1 MFSRLRAHN
10 KQKKDVLR
18 MCTAVS
24 VTSGQ
29 HYFGRNLDFEHDF
42 GEQVV
47 ITPRR
52 FPFSFKNG
60 HFMSEHYAMIGTAL
74 PIDGYPLY
82 FDATNEKGL
91 SIAGLNFPGNAY
103 YSHPLGGQ
111 DNVASFEFVPW
122 LLSQCA
128 TVAEAEAM
136 LQKICI
142 TNDAFRADMSPT
154 PLHWLI
160 ADRQKSIVVEQTKEG
175 LSVFENP
182 TGVLTNNP
190 PFNGQMTH
198 LAVHMFVTAKEAVNR
213 FSDKLHLEPCSRG
226 MGGLG
231 LPGDFSSA
239 SRFVKASF
247 LALNTVFGET
257 EQERVN
263 AFFRIL
269 GSVFQLEG
277 CAQVGDGFEMTRY
290 TSCCNTDKGI
300 YYYSTY
306 ENSSICAVD
315 LHRTDLDGAMLL
327 TYPMERKQS
336 VFFQN

>member
-1 MFSRLRAHN
+1 
-10 KQKKDVLR
+10 

-24 VTSGQ
+24 ITSDQ

-42 GEQVV
+42 GERVV

-52 FPFSFKNG
+52 YPFSFKNG
-60 HFMSEHYAMIGTAL
+60 HFVDEHYAIIGMAL
-74 PIDGYPLY
+74 PVEGYPLY

-91 SIAGLNFPGNAY
+91 SIAGLNFPGNAC
-103 YSHPLGGQ
+103 YSHPVDGK
-111 DNVASFEFVPW
+111 DSVASFELVPW
-122 LLSQCA
+122 LLSRCA
-128 TVAEAEAM
+128 TVAEAEVL
-136 LQKICI
+136 LQKLCI
-142 TNDAFRADMSPT
+142 TSDAFRANMPPT

-160 ADRQKSIVVEQTKEG
+160 ADRQKSIVVEQIEDG
-175 LSVFENP
+175 LFVYENP

-190 PFNGQMTH
+190 PFPTQMSH
-198 LAVHMFVTAKEAVNR
+198 LAGFMSVTAKEAVNR
-213 FSDKLHLEPCSRG
+213 FSDKLHLEPYSRG

-247 LALNTVFGET
+247 LALNTALGKT
-257 EQERVN
+257 EPEQVN
-263 AFFRIL
+263 GFFRIL
-269 GSVFQLEG
+269 GSVFQIDG

-290 TSCCNTDKGI
+290 TSCCNTDTGI

-315 LHRTDLDGAMLL
+315 LHRTDLNSAVLL
-327 TYPMERKQS
+327 IYPLQRKQS